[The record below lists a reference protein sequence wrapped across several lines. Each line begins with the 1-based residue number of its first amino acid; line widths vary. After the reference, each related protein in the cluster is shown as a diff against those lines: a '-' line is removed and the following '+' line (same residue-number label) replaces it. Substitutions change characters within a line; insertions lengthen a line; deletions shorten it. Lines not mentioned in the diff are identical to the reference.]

1 MGRRLPEPGIIVP
14 VVKIFNVSS
23 GGDKMKLQAKLGK
36 EILFFD
42 GAMGTMLQE
51 QGLTA
56 GELPEIWNMT
66 HPRVVQDVHRAYV
79 QAGAQIIKTN
89 TFGANALKFRG
100 TGYAVAT
107 VVAAAVKNARQ
118 AGATWVALDLGPTG
132 KLLQPFGDLPFT
144 EAVDLYAEVVKAGAA
159 AGADAILIETM
170 SDTYEAKAAILA
182 AKENSELPVLCT
194 FTFDAGGKLL
204 NGASVS
210 TAFRMA
216 EGLGVDAVGFN
227 CGLGP
232 EQVLQLLP
240 QGLACTD
247 LPVIVNPN
255 AGLPVQ
261 KAGRTVYGVTPEI
274 FASLMQKIVQAGA
287 TVVGGCCGTTPAHL
301 AALVRAASGMAALS
315 GGRQQSLTAVTAY
328 GSSVVLGQEPI
339 LIGERINP
347 TGKKLLKEAI
357 KREDLDYLC
366 RLGLEQVERGVQ
378 VLDVNVGV
386 PGTDEAALLPKAV
399 LALQAVTSVP
409 LQLDTSNY
417 QAMAAAL
424 RVYNG
429 KPLLNSVNGKEES
442 LQAVLPLAKKYGA
455 VLVALCLDDTGIP
468 ATAAGRLAIADKIL
482 QRASLYGIPA
492 RDIIIDPLALTIST
506 GDENAR
512 VDLEVIRALKARG
525 IKTIMGVSN
534 ISFGLPARDDINSTF
549 FASALSAGLSCAIIN
564 PRSEAMLRTYH
575 AGLALNG
582 WDAGCKNYVARYTG
596 TPKTMDA
603 APAESEYTLYDAV
616 VKGLVQPG
624 RQAAQKLVDG
634 GSQPLDIINQ
644 YIVPALDYV
653 GSRFEKKEFFLPQL
667 LMSAD
672 AAKAGFEVIKAAL
685 PGKAADAGPVIVLAA
700 VKGDIHDIGKN
711 IVKAL
716 LENYGYRVVDLGKDV
731 PAATV
736 VAAVQKYEARLVGLS
751 ALMTT
756 TVTSME
762 ATIQALQ
769 KLQLPCRILVGG
781 AVLTAEYAAQIKADA
796 YAPNAIAAVNYANSV
811 FKKDCGH

>member
-1 MGRRLPEPGIIVP
+1 
-14 VVKIFNVSS
+14 
-23 GGDKMKLQAKLGK
+23 MKLQDKLGK

-51 QGLTA
+51 QGLKA
-56 GELPEIWNMT
+56 GELPEIWNLT
-66 HPRVVQDVHRAYV
+66 HPQVVQAIHRAYV

-100 TGYAVAT
+100 TEYRVET
-107 VVAAAVKNARQ
+107 VVAAAVHNARQ
-118 AGATWVALDLGPTG
+118 AGAPWVALDLGPTG
-132 KLLQPFGDLPFT
+132 KLLQPFGDLPFA
-144 EAVDLYAEVVKAGAA
+144 EAVALYAQVVQAGAA

-204 NGASVS
+204 NGADVS

-216 EGLGVDAVGFN
+216 EGLGVEAVGFN
-227 CGLGP
+227 CGMGP

-247 LPVIVNPN
+247 LPLIVNPN
-255 AGLPVQ
+255 AGLPVP
-261 KAGRTVYGVTPEI
+261 KDGRTVYAVTAEL
-274 FASLMQKIVQAGA
+274 FAALMQTIVKNGA
-287 TVVGGCCGTTPAHL
+287 AVVGGCCGTTPAHL
-301 AALVRAASGMAALS
+301 AALVKVVAGTTLS
-315 GGRQQSLTAVTAY
+315 CGHRQHTLTAVTAY
-328 GSSVVLGQEPI
+328 GSSVYLGQQPI

-386 PGTDEAALLPKAV
+386 PGTDEAVLLPKAV

-417 QAMAAAL
+417 EAMAAAL

-442 LQAVLPLAKKYGA
+442 LQTVLPLAKKYGA
-455 VLVALCLDDTGIP
+455 VLVALCLDDEGIP
-468 ATAAGRLAIADKIL
+468 ATAAGRLAVADKIM

-506 GDENAR
+506 GDENAK

-534 ISFGLPARDDINSTF
+534 ISFGLPARDYINSTF
-549 FASALSAGLSCAIIN
+549 FAVALTAGLSCAIIN
-564 PRSEAMLRTYH
+564 PQSEAMMGTYH
-575 AGLALNG
+575 ASLALNG
-582 WDAGCKNYVARYTG
+582 LDTGCKNYVIRYAAL
-596 TPKTMDA
+596 PKTSAVPLAVTD
-603 APAESEYTLYDAV
+603 YTLYDAV
-616 VKGLVQPG
+616 VKGLVQQS
-624 RQAAQKLVDG
+624 RQAAQKLVDA
-634 GSQPLDIINQ
+634 GSQPLAIINQ

-653 GSRFEKKEFFLPQL
+653 GGRFEKKEFFLPQL

-685 PGKAADAGPVIVLAA
+685 PGKVDEAAAVIILAT

-731 PAATV
+731 SVETV
-736 VAAVQKYEARLVGLS
+736 VAAVQKYEAGLVGLS

-756 TVTSME
+756 TVTAME
-762 ATIQALQ
+762 ATIAALQ
-769 KLQLPCRILVGG
+769 KQKQPCKILVGG
-781 AVLTAEYAAQIKADA
+781 AVLTEEYAAQIKADA
-796 YAPNAIAAVNYANSV
+796 YAPNAIAAVNYANSL
-811 FKKDCGH
+811 FKKDEVH

>member
-1 MGRRLPEPGIIVP
+1 MAQSVRA
-14 VVKIFNVSS
+14 VKILTVSS
-23 GGDKMKLQAKLGK
+23 GGDKMNLQDKLGK

-51 QGLTA
+51 QGLKA
-56 GELPEIWNMT
+56 GELPEIWNLT
-66 HPRVVQDVHRAYV
+66 HPQVVQAIHRAYI

-100 TGYAVAT
+100 TDYQVEAM
-107 VVAAAVKNARQ
+107 VAAAVKNARD
-118 AGATWVALDLGPTG
+118 AGAPWVALDLGPTG

-144 EAVDLYAEVVKAGAA
+144 EAIDLYAQVVKAGVA
-159 AGADAILIETM
+159 AGADVILIETM

-182 AKENSELPVLCT
+182 AKENSSLPVFCT

-204 NGASVS
+204 NGAEVD

-232 EQVLQLLP
+232 EQLIKLLP
-240 QGLACTD
+240 LGAACTE
-247 LPVIVNPN
+247 LPLIVNPN

-261 KAGRTVYGVTPEI
+261 QDGCTAYTITSAAFAAFMQDLATAGGV
-274 FASLMQKIVQAGA
+274 LL
-287 TVVGGCCGTTPAHL
+287 GGCCGTTPEHL
-301 AALVRAASGMAALS
+301 AALVKAVGPAAVHGRMA
-315 GGRQQSLTAVTAY
+315 QTQLTAVTAY
-328 GSSVVLGQEPI
+328 GTSVILGKNPI

-357 KREDLDYLC
+357 QREDMDYLC

-386 PGTDEAALLPKAV
+386 PGTDEVKLLPRAV
-399 LALQAVTSVP
+399 QALQAVTSVP

-417 QAMAAAL
+417 AAMEAAL

-442 LQAVLPLAKKYGA
+442 LTTVLPLAKKYGA
-455 VLVALCLDDTGIP
+455 VLVALCLDDAGIP
-468 ATAAGRLAIADKIL
+468 ATAAGRLAIAEKIIK
-482 QRASLYGIPA
+482 RARLYGIPE

-506 GDENAR
+506 GDDNAK
-512 VDLEVIRALKARG
+512 VDLEVIRDLKSRG
-525 IKTIMGVSN
+525 VKTILGVSN
-534 ISFGLPARDDINSTF
+534 ISFGLPARDHINSAF
-549 FASALSAGLSCAIIN
+549 FAAALTAGLSCAIIN
-564 PRSEAMLRTYH
+564 PRSEVMLGIYH
-575 AGLALNG
+575 ACLALNG
-582 WDAGCKNYVARYTG
+582 LDTGCKNYVAHYADI
-596 TPKTMDA
+596 PKTA
-603 APAESEYTLYDAV
+603 AVTAITDYNLYDAIV
-616 VKGLVQPG
+616 RGLVQPS
-624 RQAAQKLVDG
+624 RQAAQKLIAAG
-634 GSQPLDIINQ
+634 NQPLKIINQ
-644 YIVPALDYV
+644 YVVPALDYV
-653 GSRFEKKEFFLPQL
+653 GGKFEKKEFFLPQL

-672 AAKAGFEVIKAAL
+672 AAKAGFEVIKAAFATT
-685 PGKAADAGPVIVLAA
+685 AATAGDVIVLAT
-700 VKGDIHDIGKN
+700 VRGDIHDIGKN

-731 PAATV
+731 PVETV

-756 TVTSME
+756 TVTAME
-762 ATIQALQ
+762 TTITALQ
-769 KLQLPCRILVGG
+769 KQKLACKVLVGG
-781 AVLTAEYAAQIKADA
+781 AVLTAEYAEKIKADA
-796 YAPNAIAAVNYANSV
+796 YAPNAIAAVNYANSI
-811 FKKDCGH
+811 FRAE

>member
-1 MGRRLPEPGIIVP
+1 
-14 VVKIFNVSS
+14 
-23 GGDKMKLQAKLGK
+23 MKLQDKLGK

-51 QGLTA
+51 QGLKA
-56 GELPEIWNMT
+56 GELPEIWNLT
-66 HPRVVQDVHRAYV
+66 HPQVVQAIHRAYV

-100 TGYAVAT
+100 TEYRVET
-107 VVAAAVKNARQ
+107 VVAAAVHNARQ
-118 AGATWVALDLGPTG
+118 AGAPWVALDLGPTG
-132 KLLQPFGDLPFT
+132 KLLQPFGDLPFA
-144 EAVDLYAEVVKAGAA
+144 EAVALYAQVVQAGAA

-204 NGASVS
+204 NGADVS

-216 EGLGVDAVGFN
+216 EGLGVEAVGFN
-227 CGLGP
+227 CGMGP

-247 LPVIVNPN
+247 LPLIVNPN

-261 KAGRTVYGVTPEI
+261 KDGRTVYAVTAEL
-274 FASLMQKIVQAGA
+274 FAALMQTIVKNGA
-287 TVVGGCCGTTPAHL
+287 AVVGGCCGTTPAHL
-301 AALVRAASGMAALS
+301 AALVKVVAGTTLS
-315 GGRQQSLTAVTAY
+315 CGHRQHTLTAVTAY
-328 GSSVVLGQEPI
+328 GSSVYLGQQPI

-386 PGTDEAALLPKAV
+386 PGTDEAVLLPKAV

-417 QAMAAAL
+417 EAMAAAL

-442 LQAVLPLAKKYGA
+442 LQTVLPLAKKYGA
-455 VLVALCLDDTGIP
+455 VLVALCLDDEGIP
-468 ATAAGRLAIADKIL
+468 ATAAGRLAVADKIM

-506 GDENAR
+506 GDENAK

-534 ISFGLPARDDINSTF
+534 ISFGLPARDYINSTF
-549 FASALSAGLSCAIIN
+549 FAVALTAGLSCAIIN
-564 PRSEAMLRTYH
+564 PQSEAMLGTYH
-575 AGLALNG
+575 ASLALNG
-582 WDAGCKNYVARYTG
+582 LDTGCKNYVIRYAAL
-596 TPKTMDA
+596 PKTSAVPLAVTD
-603 APAESEYTLYDAV
+603 YTLYDAV
-616 VKGLVQPG
+616 VKGLVQQS
-624 RQAAQKLVDG
+624 RQAAQKLVDA
-634 GSQPLDIINQ
+634 GSQPLAIINQ

-653 GSRFEKKEFFLPQL
+653 GGRFEKKEFFLPQL

-685 PGKAADAGPVIVLAA
+685 PGKVDEAAAVIILAT

-731 PAATV
+731 PVETV
-736 VAAVQKYEARLVGLS
+736 VAAVQKYEAGLVGLS

-756 TVTSME
+756 TVTAME
-762 ATIQALQ
+762 ATIAALQ
-769 KLQLPCRILVGG
+769 KQKQPCKILVGG
-781 AVLTAEYAAQIKADA
+781 AVLTEEYAAQIKADA
-796 YAPNAIAAVNYANSV
+796 YAPNAIAAVNYANSL
-811 FKKDCGH
+811 FKKDEVH

>member
-1 MGRRLPEPGIIVP
+1 
-14 VVKIFNVSS
+14 
-23 GGDKMKLQAKLGK
+23 MKLQDKLGK

-51 QGLTA
+51 QGLKA
-56 GELPEIWNMT
+56 GELPEIWNLT
-66 HPRVVQDVHRAYV
+66 HPQVVQAIHRAYV

-100 TGYAVAT
+100 TEYRVET
-107 VVAAAVKNARQ
+107 VVAAAVHNARQ
-118 AGATWVALDLGPTG
+118 AGAPWVALDLGPTG
-132 KLLQPFGDLPFT
+132 KLLQPFGDLPFA
-144 EAVDLYAEVVKAGAA
+144 EAVALYAQVVQAGAA

-204 NGASVS
+204 NGADVS

-216 EGLGVDAVGFN
+216 EGLGVEAVGFN
-227 CGLGP
+227 CGMGP

-247 LPVIVNPN
+247 LPLIVNPN

-261 KAGRTVYGVTPEI
+261 KDGRTVYAVTAEL
-274 FASLMQKIVQAGA
+274 FAALMQTIVKNGA
-287 TVVGGCCGTTPAHL
+287 AVVGGCCGTTPAHL
-301 AALVRAASGMAALS
+301 AALVKVVAGTTLS
-315 GGRQQSLTAVTAY
+315 CGHRQHTLTAVTAY
-328 GSSVVLGQEPI
+328 GSSVYLGQQPI

-386 PGTDEAALLPKAV
+386 PGTDEAVLLPKAV

-417 QAMAAAL
+417 EAMAAAL

-442 LQAVLPLAKKYGA
+442 LQTVLPLAKKYGA
-455 VLVALCLDDTGIP
+455 VLVALCLDDEGIP
-468 ATAAGRLAIADKIL
+468 ATAAGRLAVADKIM

-506 GDENAR
+506 GDENAK

-534 ISFGLPARDDINSTF
+534 ISFGLPARDYINSTF
-549 FASALSAGLSCAIIN
+549 FAVALTAGLSCAIIN
-564 PRSEAMLRTYH
+564 PQSEAMMGTYH
-575 AGLALNG
+575 ASLALNG
-582 WDAGCKNYVARYTG
+582 LDTGCKNYVIRYAAL
-596 TPKTMDA
+596 PKTSAVPLAVTD
-603 APAESEYTLYDAV
+603 YTLYDAV
-616 VKGLVQPG
+616 VKGLVQQS
-624 RQAAQKLVDG
+624 RQAAQKLVDA
-634 GSQPLDIINQ
+634 GSQPLAIINQ

-653 GSRFEKKEFFLPQL
+653 GGRFEKKEFFLPQL

-685 PGKAADAGPVIVLAA
+685 PGKVDEAAAVIILAT

-731 PAATV
+731 PVETV
-736 VAAVQKYEARLVGLS
+736 VAAVQKYEAGLVGLS

-756 TVTSME
+756 TVTAME
-762 ATIQALQ
+762 ATIAALQ
-769 KLQLPCRILVGG
+769 KQKQPCKILVGG
-781 AVLTAEYAAQIKADA
+781 AVLTEEYAAQIKADA
-796 YAPNAIAAVNYANSV
+796 YAPNAIAAVNYANSL
-811 FKKDCGH
+811 FKKDEVH